1 MDNYFTIL
9 WWFLPCINMNRPQ
22 VYMYPPH
29 PEHPTHLPPHPI
41 PLGCPKALV
50 LSALLHALKLHWPSI
65 LHMIMYMFQ
74 CYSLKSSDL
83 KHFCRPLQSSWGL
96 DIIPVVLFKK
106 KKNGSYQPHEFLSNA
121 WREGNL
127 RHKLKK
133 MFWQRIQVHKLEI
146 APHETL
152 HLRMRSSLGK
162 GRTFPFL
169 IKDSM
174 SPVE

>member
-1 MDNYFTIL
+1 MVDNYFTIL

-41 PLGCPKALV
+41 PLGCPKARV

-106 KKNGSYQPHEFLSNA
+106 KKMDLTSPMNSCLMPEE
-121 WREGNL
+121 RE
-127 RHKLKK
+127 
-133 MFWQRIQVHKLEI
+133 
-146 APHETL
+146 TSDT
-152 HLRMRSSLGK
+152 SSRRCFGK
-162 GRTFPFL
+162 GFRYTSS
-169 IKDSM
+169 K
-174 SPVE
+174 